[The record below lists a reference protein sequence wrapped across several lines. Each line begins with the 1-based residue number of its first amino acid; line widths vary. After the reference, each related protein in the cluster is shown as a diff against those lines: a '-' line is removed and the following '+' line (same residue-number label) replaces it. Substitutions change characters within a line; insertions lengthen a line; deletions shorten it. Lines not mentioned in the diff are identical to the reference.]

1 MKIVVL
7 GATGNVGTALLR
19 RLHAAPEV
27 TQIVGVSREGPEREG
42 EPYDGVE
49 WHTVDVAEKE
59 STGRLAEI
67 LRGADAV
74 VHLVWLIRPNRD
86 FALMHRTNVDG
97 LVHVLDAVLLAGVP
111 HVVYPSSL
119 GAYSRGPKD
128 RAVDES
134 WPVGGVDTSHYNVQ
148 KAETEAVLN
157 RFEEAHPDVLVT
169 RLRPGFLFQAPAAP
183 EIGDYFFGALVP
195 KGLIARL
202 RLPVLPFPERFRFQT
217 LHTDDVADAFWRV
230 ILHRAGGAFNIAA
243 EPVLGPDGVAQVLG
257 AKRVL
262 PVPPA
267 LVRALVAITYRLRLQ
282 PTDPGWI
289 DLADAVPIMDT
300 TRIREV
306 TGWSETVSSLEA
318 LRQLVDHLDGRE
330 GLGNREHRPKSPL
343 V

>member
-1 MKIVVL
+1 MRIVVL
-7 GATGNVGTALLR
+7 GATGNVGTAMLR

-27 TQIVGVSREGPEREG
+27 TRIVGVSRTGPDRSG
-42 EPYDGVE
+42 APYDGVE
-49 WHTVDVAEKE
+49 WHTADVAAEE
-59 STGRLAEI
+59 SAAELAEI

-74 VHLVWLIRPNRD
+74 VDLVWLIRPNRD
-86 FALMHRTNVDG
+86 AALMRRTNVDG

-128 RAVDES
+128 RTVDES
-134 WPVGGVDTSHYNVQ
+134 WPVGGIDTSHYNVQ
-148 KAETEAVLN
+148 KAEAEAILD
-157 RFEEAHPDVLVT
+157 RFEEVHPGVLVT
-169 RLRPGFLFQAPAAP
+169 RLRPGFLFQADAAP

-195 KGLIARL
+195 KRLIARL
-202 RLPVLPFPERFRFQT
+202 RLPVLPFPEKFRFQA

-230 ILHRAGGAFNIAA
+230 IQHRAGGAFNVAA
-243 EPVLGPDGVAQVLG
+243 EPVLGPDGVASVLG
-257 AKRVL
+257 ARRVL

-300 TRIREV
+300 SRIREV
-306 TGWSETVSSLEA
+306 TGWSETVSSLET
-318 LRQLVDHLDGRE
+318 LRELLDHLDGRE
-330 GLGNREHRPKSPL
+330 SLGNAETRVSSPL
-343 V
+343 L

>member
-27 TQIVGVSREGPEREG
+27 TQIVGVSREGPERDG
-42 EPYDGVE
+42 EPYEGVE

-97 LVHVLDAVLLAGVP
+97 LVHVLDAVLLSGVP

-169 RLRPGFLFQAPAAP
+169 RLRPGFLFQASAAP
-183 EIGDYFFGALVP
+183 EIGDYFFGSLVP

>member
-27 TQIVGVSREGPEREG
+27 TQIVGVSREGPERDD

-111 HVVYPSSL
+111 QVVYPSSL

-157 RFEEAHPDVLVT
+157 RFEDAHPDVLVT
-169 RLRPGFLFQAPAAP
+169 RLRPGFLFQAAAAP
-183 EIGDYFFGALVP
+183 EIGDYFFGSLVP

>member
-1 MKIVVL
+1 MRIVVL
-7 GATGNVGTALLR
+7 GATGNVGTAVLR

-27 TQIVGVSREGPEREG
+27 TRIVGVSRKGPDRSG

-49 WHTVDVAEKE
+49 WHTTDVAAEE
-59 STGRLAEI
+59 SPAELAEI

-74 VHLVWLIRPNRD
+74 VDLVWLIRPNRD
-86 FALMHRTNVDG
+86 SSVMRATNIDG
-97 LVHVLDAVLLAGVP
+97 LVHVLDAVVDAGVP

-148 KAETEAVLN
+148 KAEAEAILD
-157 RFEEAHPDVLVT
+157 RFEAAHPDVLVT
-169 RLRPGFLFQAPAAP
+169 RLRPGFLFQAGAAP
-183 EIGDYFFGALVP
+183 EIRDYFFGSFVP
-195 KGLIARL
+195 RRLLARL
-202 RLPVLPFPERFRFQT
+202 RVPVLPFPERFRFQV

-230 ILHRAGGAFNIAA
+230 IQHRVGGAFNVAA

-257 AKRVL
+257 AGRIL

-289 DLADAVPIMDT
+289 DLADAVPVMDT
-300 TRIREV
+300 TRLREV

-318 LRQLVDHLDGRE
+318 LRQIVDHLDGRE
-330 GLGNREHRPKSPL
+330 GLGNREHRPRSPL

>member
-27 TQIVGVSREGPEREG
+27 TQIVGVSREGPERDG
-42 EPYDGVE
+42 EPYGGVE
-49 WHTVDVAEKE
+49 WHTVDVAAKE
-59 STGRLAEI
+59 STARLAEI

-86 FALMHRTNVDG
+86 FALMHETNVDG

-111 HVVYPSSL
+111 QFVYPSSL

-134 WPVGGVDTSHYNVQ
+134 WPVGGVETSHYNVQ

-157 RFEEAHPDVLVT
+157 RFEEAHPDVVVT
-169 RLRPGFLFQAPAAP
+169 RLRPGFLFQADAAP
-183 EIGDYFFGALVP
+183 EIGDYFFGSFVP
-195 KGLIARL
+195 KRLIARL

-230 ILHRAGGAFNIAA
+230 IQHRAGGAFNVAA
-243 EPVLGPDGVAQVLG
+243 EPVLGADGVARVLG
-257 AKRVL
+257 ARRVL
-262 PVPPA
+262 PVPPV

-289 DLADAVPIMDT
+289 DLADAVPVMDT

-318 LRQLVDHLDGRE
+318 LRQLVDHLDGPE
-330 GLGNREHRPKSPL
+330 GLGNPGHRPKSPL

>member
-1 MKIVVL
+1 VKIVVL

-27 TQIVGVSREGPEREG
+27 TQIVGVSREGPERDG
-42 EPYDGVE
+42 EPYDGVQ
-49 WHTVDVAEKE
+49 WHTVDIAARE
-59 STGRLAEI
+59 STAELAEI

-74 VHLVWLIRPNRD
+74 VNLVWLIRPNRD
-86 FALMHRTNVDG
+86 FALMHAANVDG
-97 LVHVLDAVLLAGVP
+97 LVHVLDAVVLAGVP

-128 RAVDES
+128 RPVDES
-134 WPVGGVDTSHYNVQ
+134 WPVGGVETSHYNVQ
-148 KAETEAVLN
+148 KAEAETILD
-157 RFEEAHPDVLVT
+157 RFEAAHPEVLVT
-169 RLRPGFLFQAPAAP
+169 RLRPGFLFQADAAP
-183 EIGDYFFGALVP
+183 EIRDYFFGSLVP
-195 KGLIARL
+195 RRLIARL
-202 RLPVLPFPERFRFQT
+202 RLPVLPFPERFRFQV

-230 ILHRAGGAFNIAA
+230 IQQRAGGIFNVAA
-243 EPVLGPDGVAQVLG
+243 EPVVGPDGVAQVLG
-257 AKRVL
+257 AKRIL

-289 DLADAVPIMDT
+289 DLADAVPLMDT

-318 LRQLVDHLDGRE
+318 LRQLVDSFDGRE
-330 GLGNREHRPKSPL
+330 GLGNPEHRTRSPL

>member
-27 TQIVGVSREGPEREG
+27 TEIVGVSREGPERGG
-42 EPYDGVE
+42 EPYADVR
-49 WHTVDVAEKE
+49 WHTVDVAVKE
-59 STGRLAEI
+59 CTARLAEI
-67 LRGADAV
+67 MRGADAV

-86 FALMHRTNVDG
+86 VALMHETNVDG
-97 LVHVLDAVLLAGVP
+97 LVHVLDAVVLAGVP

-119 GAYSRGPKD
+119 GAYSPGPKD
-128 RAVDES
+128 RAVDET

-157 RFEEAHPDVLVT
+157 RFEAAHPETLVT
-169 RLRPGFLFQAPAAP
+169 RLRPGFLFQADAAP
-183 EIGDYFFGALVP
+183 EIADYFFGALVP
-195 KGLIARL
+195 KRLISRL
-202 RLPVLPFPERFRFQT
+202 RLPVLPFPESFRFQA

-230 ILHRAGGAFNIAA
+230 ILHRAGGAFNVAA
-243 EPVLGPDGVAQVLG
+243 EPVLGPDGVAHVLG
-257 AKRVL
+257 ARRVL

-267 LVRALVAITYRLRLQ
+267 LLRALVAISYRLRLQ

-289 DLADAVPIMDT
+289 DLARAVPIMDT

-318 LRQLVDHLDGRE
+318 VRQLVDHFAGRE
-330 GLGNREHRPKSPL
+330 GLGNPEHRTKSP
-343 V
+343 VV